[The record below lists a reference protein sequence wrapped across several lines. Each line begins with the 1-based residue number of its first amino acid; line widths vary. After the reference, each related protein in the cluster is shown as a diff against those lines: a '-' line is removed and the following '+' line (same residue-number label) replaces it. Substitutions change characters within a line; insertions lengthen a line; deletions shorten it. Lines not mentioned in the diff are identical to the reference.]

1 MFSIPGLLLVA
12 FPAGVV
18 FGKPGRAPEKGCAAK
33 VAAAAGGATEV
44 EEVEEGV
51 APA

>member
-18 FGKPGRAPEKGCAAK
+18 FGKPGRAPEKGCAA
-33 VAAAAGGATEV
+33 GGATEV